1 MKSKMRSIRKTALI
15 FLLVS
20 VLLAAAIRITSV
32 NAAAEKPIIDT
43 YSQNEWVPLGGSYF
57 RSYQENTNGYSV
69 MITGH
74 EIIDRKDYLEKYG
87 LDPSSVNEEN
97 SFRYIMEVSLTI
109 RNENNEEGKIMIGD
123 WARIGKKNDYSTYLD
138 QQLLMDTD
146 ERIDSIL
153 SSISTAPGKDIEM
166 KLPFPMRFIDDEK
179 ELDKNAPY
187 KMAVTKYPAR
197 QYIYLE

>member
-43 YSQNEWVPLGGSYF
+43 YSQNEWVLLGGSYF

-123 WARIGKKNDYSTYLD
+123 WALIGKKNDYITYLD

>member
-43 YSQNEWVPLGGSYF
+43 YSQNEWVLLGGSYF

-123 WARIGKKNDYSTYLD
+123 WALIGKKNDYITYLD

-187 KMAVTKYPAR
+187 KMAVTKYPSR
-197 QYIYLE
+197 KYIQFG

>member
-43 YSQNEWVPLGGSYF
+43 YSQNEWVPLSGSYF

-123 WARIGKKNDYSTYLD
+123 WALIGKKNDYITYLD

-187 KMAVTKYPAR
+187 KMAVTKYPSR
-197 QYIYLE
+197 KYIQFG

>member
-1 MKSKMRSIRKTALI
+1 
-15 FLLVS
+15 
-20 VLLAAAIRITSV
+20 
-32 NAAAEKPIIDT
+32 
-43 YSQNEWVPLGGSYF
+43 
-57 RSYQENTNGYSV
+57 

-109 RNENNEEGKIMIGD
+109 RNENNGEGKIMIGD
-123 WARIGKKNDYSTYLD
+123 WALIGKKNDYITYLD

>member
-43 YSQNEWVPLGGSYF
+43 YSQNEWVSLGGSYF

-97 SFRYIMEVSLTI
+97 SFRYIMKVSLTI

-123 WARIGKKNDYSTYLD
+123 WALIGKKNDYITYLD

>member
-1 MKSKMRSIRKTALI
+1 
-15 FLLVS
+15 
-20 VLLAAAIRITSV
+20 
-32 NAAAEKPIIDT
+32 
-43 YSQNEWVPLGGSYF
+43 
-57 RSYQENTNGYSV
+57 
-69 MITGH
+69 
-74 EIIDRKDYLEKYG
+74 
-87 LDPSSVNEEN
+87 
-97 SFRYIMEVSLTI
+97 
-109 RNENNEEGKIMIGD
+109 MIGD
-123 WARIGKKNDYSTYLD
+123 WALIGKKNDYITYLD

>member
-43 YSQNEWVPLGGSYF
+43 YSQNEWVSLGGSYF

-123 WARIGKKNDYSTYLD
+123 WALIGKKNDYITYLD

-187 KMAVTKYPAR
+187 KMAVTKYPSR
-197 QYIYLE
+197 KYIQFG